1 MSLHFPGAVATALL
15 DAGHAGNVDSD
26 PLEFRTSQQCIEEY
40 EAALGVIRVGRPSDI
55 SAARLN
61 RFLYG
66 VSHSYVTFFG
76 FASIYEHVR
85 LEKEL
90 RRRRAV
96 DVRLEQH
103 DGGLRLIVGRVGR
116 RPQVSAVCGVLA
128 HFGVTLQRGRFI
140 SAGGQLALDV
150 FELSDEE
157 DVLGSVVSAPM
168 ELRRLMTARL
178 AGS

>member
-1 MSLHFPGAVATALL
+1 MTTALVEMGR
-15 DAGHAGNVDSD
+15 AGSGDRD
-26 PLEFRTSQQCIEEY
+26 PLEFRTSQQRIEEY
-40 EAALGVIRVGRPSDI
+40 EAGLGVIRVGRPSDI

-66 VSHSYVTFFG
+66 VSHSYLTFFG

-85 LEKEL
+85 LLKQL
-90 RRRRAV
+90 RRTRTV

-103 DGGLRLIVGRVGR
+103 DSAWRLIVGSVGR
-116 RPQVSAVCGVLA
+116 RPQVSAICGVLA

-140 SAGGQLALDV
+140 STGGELALDV
-150 FELSDEE
+150 FDLSDDE

-178 AGS
+178 AES

>member
-1 MSLHFPGAVATALL
+1 MSPHSPGAVATALV
-15 DAGHAGNVDSD
+15 DAGHLGNVDSD
-26 PLEFRTSQQCIEEY
+26 PLEFRISQ
-40 EAALGVIRVGRPSDI
+40 AHRGVRG
-55 SAARLN
+55 
-61 RFLYG
+61 G

-85 LEKEL
+85 LEREL

-103 DGGLRLIVGRVGR
+103 DGGLPLIVGSAGR

-128 HFGVTLQRGRFI
+128 HFGVILQRGRFI

-150 FELSDEE
+150 FEVSDEE
-157 DVLGSVVSAPM
+157 GLLGSVVSAPM

-178 AGS
+178 AEN